1 MRAHPKLTE
10 AQITKAVKM
19 SEDAAVT
26 NFAARNYQWN
36 HDRDAF
42 SVDS

>member
-19 SEDAAVT
+19 SEDGATHKEIAANMQLPVH
-26 NFAARNYQWN
+26 QIG
-36 HDRDAF
+36 DA
-42 SVDS
+42 VNA